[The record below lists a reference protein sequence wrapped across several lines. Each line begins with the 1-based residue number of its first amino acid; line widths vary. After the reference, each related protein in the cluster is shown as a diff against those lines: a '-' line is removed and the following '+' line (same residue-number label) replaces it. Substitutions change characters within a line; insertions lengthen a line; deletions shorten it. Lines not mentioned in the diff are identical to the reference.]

1 MLPSRYKDYWP
12 QYLVS
17 SSRLLVTDS
26 LRAMIP
32 SSKAT
37 GYWKYVLPGLRDH
50 ELVYITSPMH
60 QMDLVGGS
68 LEEML
73 LIIKGKRKYKA

>member
-1 MLPSRYKDYWP
+1 
-12 QYLVS
+12 
-17 SSRLLVTDS
+17 
-26 LRAMIP
+26 MIP